1 MSDLNQLFKRKNQPS
16 LRTNLRP
23 SSSFSSSSSF
33 SRPIL
38 ESEDSGLTGLTGST
52 GLTSRNNDAT
62 TKRIFSKLDNLQKM
76 LEKIMKNQEKM
87 QNDIK
92 SVKEEVPIFSYD
104 QDCVYSV
111 ILESAQ
117 DLLEKIIY
125 PTLDQ
130 FKETAKSFMEKSDIN
145 FFSSLGHRWEP
156 FYHKRIQVDLTK
168 KLRAL
173 RSTLCARV
181 KTSIFEV
188 CKVPL
193 ISIVAEASKISAWK
207 KNPAI
212 SNSFRKLFDKVKED
226 EEDTYITRIIKNV
239 WPKKKIFQIYK
250 SPGFEYEFN
259 SPERLEVTPK
269 RLAASKKSAV
279 PERPAA
285 SRSNKRITEIET
297 SQKEKKKI
305 RSIKKDEENDDD
317 DDEADEGVKAYEA
330 NEAYETDE
338 GDEYYNEIINI
349 DEKVTPKR
357 LAASKKSAV
366 PERPAA
372 SRSNKRITEIETSQK
387 EKKKIRSI
395 KKDEENDDDDDEAD
409 EGVKA
414 YEANEAY
421 ETDEGDEYYN
431 EIINIDES
439 EEE

>member
-16 LRTNLRP
+16 LRPNSRP
-23 SSSFSSSSSF
+23 SSSFSSSSSS
-33 SRPIL
+33 SRPTL

-92 SVKEEVPIFSYD
+92 SVKEEVAILSYD

-111 ILESAQ
+111 ILESVQ
-117 DLLEKIIY
+117 NLLEKIIY
-125 PTLDQ
+125 PTFDQ

-156 FYHKRIQVDLTK
+156 FYHKKIRVDLTK

-188 CKVPL
+188 CKVPP
-193 ISIVAEASKISAWK
+193 INIAAEASKISAWK

-212 SNSFRKLFDKVKED
+212 SNSFRKLFDKVEED
-226 EEDTYITRIIKNV
+226 KEDTYMTRIIKNV
-239 WPKKKIFQIYK
+239 WPKKKNIPNLQIAWVISIAEIILNPNNENIK
-250 SPGFEYEFN
+250 ISKEIIKPVLLKNLNKIENNESFEYESD
-259 SPERLEVTPK
+259 SPERLEVASK
-269 RLAASKKSAV
+269 RLAAPKKSAV

-285 SRSNKRITEIET
+285 PRN
-297 SQKEKKKI
+297 
-305 RSIKKDEENDDD
+305 DENDDD
-317 DDEADEGVKAYEA
+317 DDEADEGDKAYEA
-330 NEAYETDE
+330 NET
-338 GDEYYNEIINI
+338 
-349 DEKVTPKR
+349 
-357 LAASKKSAV
+357 
-366 PERPAA
+366 
-372 SRSNKRITEIETSQK
+372 
-387 EKKKIRSI
+387 
-395 KKDEENDDDDDEAD
+395 
-409 EGVKA
+409 
-414 YEANEAY
+414 Y

-439 EEE
+439 EKE

>member
-16 LRTNLRP
+16 LRTNSRP

-33 SRPIL
+33 SRPTL

-87 QNDIK
+87 QNDIV
-92 SVKEEVPIFSYD
+92 SQRRSSNTFIRPGLCLS
-104 QDCVYSV
+104 
-111 ILESAQ
+111 Q

-156 FYHKRIQVDLTK
+156 FYHKKIRLTK

-188 CKVPL
+188 CKVPP

-212 SNSFRKLFDKVKED
+212 SNSFRKLFDKVEED
-226 EEDTYITRIIKNV
+226 EEDTYMTRIIKNV
-239 WPKKKIFQIYK
+239 WPKKKNIPNLQIAW
-250 SPGFEYEFN
+250 
-259 SPERLEVTPK
+259 V
-269 RLAASKKSAV
+269 
-279 PERPAA
+279 
-285 SRSNKRITEIET
+285 I
-297 SQKEKKKI
+297 
-305 RSIKKDEENDDD
+305 SI
-317 DDEADEGVKAYEA
+317 A
-330 NEAYETDE
+330 
-338 GDEYYNEIINI
+338 EIILNPNNENI
-349 DEKVTPKR
+349 
-357 LAASKKSAV
+357 
-366 PERPAA
+366 
-372 SRSNKRITEIETSQK
+372 
-387 EKKKIRSI
+387 KIS
-395 KKDEENDDDDDEAD
+395 E
-409 EGVKA
+409 
-414 YEANEAY
+414 
-421 ETDEGDEYYN
+421 
-431 EIINIDES
+431 EIIKPVLLKNLVTVS
-439 EEE
+439 GHVRLHVNH

>member
-16 LRTNLRP
+16 LRSNSRP
-23 SSSFSSSSSF
+23 SSSFSSSSSS
-33 SRPIL
+33 SRPTL

-87 QNDIK
+87 QDDIK
-92 SVKEEVPIFSYD
+92 SVKEEVAILSYD

-117 DLLEKIIY
+117 NLLEKIIY
-125 PTLDQ
+125 PTFDQ

-145 FFSSLGHRWEP
+145 FFSSLESIL
-156 FYHKRIQVDLTK
+156 YMELTK

-188 CKVPL
+188 CK
-193 ISIVAEASKISAWK
+193 
-207 KNPAI
+207 
-212 SNSFRKLFDKVKED
+212 
-226 EEDTYITRIIKNV
+226 
-239 WPKKKIFQIYK
+239 PKKKNIPNLQIAWVISIAEIILNPNNENIKIFEEIIK
-250 SPGFEYEFN
+250 PVLLKNLNKIENNESFEYESD
-259 SPERLEVTPK
+259 SPERLEVAPK
-269 RLAASKKSAV
+269 RLAAPKKSAV

-285 SRSNKRITEIET
+285 PRSNKRITEIET
-297 SQKEKKKI
+297 SRKEKKKI
-305 RSIKKDEENDDD
+305 RSIRKDDEKDDD
-317 DDEADEGVKAYEA
+317 DDEADESDKAYEA
-330 NEAYETDE
+330 NET
-338 GDEYYNEIINI
+338 
-349 DEKVTPKR
+349 
-357 LAASKKSAV
+357 
-366 PERPAA
+366 
-372 SRSNKRITEIETSQK
+372 
-387 EKKKIRSI
+387 
-395 KKDEENDDDDDEAD
+395 
-409 EGVKA
+409 
-414 YEANEAY
+414 Y